1 MNNYDEDGTHIQ
13 IDLKKIFTTLFLN
26 KLFIVLFTL
35 IIFISSVIFSLSI
48 PNKYSANILL
58 KSSHESNSS
67 LPSNISQFS
76 NLAGMAGINL
86 PSSENNNFY
95 VIEKLNSKSFFKH
108 LVSFEDIK
116 AKLFASKSFDVIK
129 NEIIY
134 YSDIYNDNEKKWVRE
149 PKSNFFS
156 EPSYQEVYRDIIQNQ
171 FSASLNPKT
180 NFILLTFE
188 HYSPIFAKE
197 YLDLV
202 IRELNRISAEE
213 DLLKSFNAL
222 EFLYAELEKAK
233 KKSISNSINELIK
246 LELNKIM
253 IIRSDKN
260 YLVTPIDQ
268 PHVPEFK
275 SSPSR
280 FFIVAISTL
289 IGFLMS
295 ILISLI
301 RHSYK

>member
-1 MNNYDEDGTHIQ
+1 MNNYDDDSMFIQ
-13 IDLKKIFTTLFLN
+13 IDLKKISIILLQN

-58 KSSHESNSS
+58 KSSQESSSS

-86 PSSENNNFY
+86 PSSENNNFFI
-95 VIEKLNSKSFFKH
+95 IEKLNSKSFFKH

-116 AKLFASKSFDVIK
+116 ANLFASKSFDVIQK
-129 NEIIY
+129 KIIY
-134 YSDIYNDNEKKWVRE
+134 DSDIYDENEKKWVRK
-149 PKSNFFS
+149 PNGTFMS
-156 EPSYQEVYRDIIQNQ
+156 EPSYQEVHRDIIMNQ
-171 FSASLNPKT
+171 FSTSLDPKT
-180 NFILLTFE
+180 NFISITFE

-202 IRELNRISAEE
+202 IRELNRISADE
-213 DLLKSFNAL
+213 DLLKSSNAL
-222 EFLYAELEKAK
+222 EYLYAELEKSQK
-233 KKSISNSINELIK
+233 NSITDAINQLIK
-246 LELNKIM
+246 VELNKIM
-253 IIRSDKN
+253 IIKSDKN
-260 YLVTPIDQ
+260 YLVTPIDK

-280 FFIVAISTL
+280 FFIVAVITL